1 MEVPILVCSPSVG
14 NTLGL
19 PPPSCD
25 PNSGERTHMG
35 TSPTT
40 KAFGQKTDKFVKQKN
55 TLTNKFFGQFCDVVG
70 SDHS

>member
-1 MEVPILVCSPSVG
+1 
-14 NTLGL
+14 
-19 PPPSCD
+19 
-25 PNSGERTHMG
+25 MG